1 MVLLVTDSDVFAV
14 VYIVF
19 LNKET
24 HLKIALN

>member
-14 VYIVF
+14 VYIVI

-24 HLKIALN
+24 HLMIALN